1 MLNYITNEDTIIF
14 SPYYNKPTDFNL
26 LSQYNKIIFSDYE
39 LNEELFEK
47 YGNFYIEVVS
57 IDSRFNHEVELP
69 KNITHL
75 TFGNNFN
82 QEVELP
88 ENLTHLTFGNDF
100 NQKVEL
106 PENLTHL
113 TFVRDSHFNQE
124 VELPKNLTN
133 LTFGNNFNQKVELPE
148 NLTHLTFGNNFN
160 QKVVLPENLTHLTFG
175 NNFNQKVELPE
186 NLSHLTFGYY
196 FNQKVDLPFTMRYLE
211 LDNDKAHNL
220 DYLPEGIEELVLGVD
235 FNDDTLCNLPNSL
248 KIIKLYKGY
257 NGNLKCLPKNTKI
270 EYYE

>member
-14 SPYYNKPTDFNL
+14 SPYYNKPIDINL
-26 LSQYNKIIFSDYE
+26 LSQYNKIIFSNYE
-39 LNEELFEK
+39 LNEKLFEK
-47 YGNFYIEVVS
+47 YDGCYLDYRYIES
-57 IDSRFNHEVELP
+57 NFNQKLELPENLTHLTFGLNFNQKVEFPKNLINLTWICNKKVELP
-69 KNITHL
+69 KNLTHL
-75 TFGNNFN
+75 TFCNYFN

-88 ENLTHLTFGNDF
+88 ENLTHLTFSD
-100 NQKVEL
+100 
-106 PENLTHL
+106 
-113 TFVRDSHFNQE
+113 
-124 VELPKNLTN
+124 
-133 LTFGNNFNQKVELPE
+133 
-148 NLTHLTFGNNFN
+148 
-160 QKVVLPENLTHLTFG
+160 
-175 NNFNQKVELPE
+175 NFNQKVELPE

-270 EYYE
+270 EYYEL